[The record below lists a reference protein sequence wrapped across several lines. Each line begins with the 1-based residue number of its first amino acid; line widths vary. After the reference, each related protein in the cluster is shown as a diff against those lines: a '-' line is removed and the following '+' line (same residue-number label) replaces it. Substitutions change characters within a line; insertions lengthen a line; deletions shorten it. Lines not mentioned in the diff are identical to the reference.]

1 MLVLSNNSE
10 LSQHEIIHSDRKT
23 AININ
28 MVMVQTRAFI
38 LKGNSMNVVKPGNP
52 NAMNVQ
58 SLLATA
64 QILT

>member
-1 MLVLSNNSE
+1 
-10 LSQHEIIHSDRKT
+10 
-23 AININ
+23 

-58 SLLATA
+58 SLFSHSSDLNI
-64 QILT
+64 ILDT